1 MSTQPATTSA
11 GILARLSPHGRLVGL
26 DAARGLALLT
36 MMITHIFPLT
46 DEAMPTWATVFP
58 ARAPALFAAPA
69 VCSLVLGPRRT
80 LPA

>member
-46 DEAMPTWATVFP
+46 DEAMPTWATSTP
-58 ARAPALFAAPA
+58 PPTA
-69 VCSLVLGPRRT
+69 VAYWVKAIT
-80 LPA
+80 